1 MDIEI
6 ESLLFKQVEK
16 PKHHF
21 LTKAINVFDN
31 YYRINVYVEIEEN
44 NLTKRKIAQSYFA
57 KFIKG
62 NLTIIADPDSG
73 KKDQK
78 KKF

>member
-6 ESLLFKQVEK
+6 ESLLFKQVQK
-16 PKHHF
+16 PKHH
-21 LTKAINVFDN
+21 LMTKVINVFDN

-57 KFIKG
+57 RFIKG
-62 NLTIIADPDSG
+62 NLTIIPDPD
-73 KKDQK
+73 KRTDETK

>member
-1 MDIEI
+1 M
-6 ESLLFKQVEK
+6 
-16 PKHHF
+16 
-21 LTKAINVFDN
+21 TKAINVFDN

-62 NLTIIADPDSG
+62 SLTIIPDPDQI
-73 KKDQK
+73 KKEK
-78 KKF
+78 NKKF